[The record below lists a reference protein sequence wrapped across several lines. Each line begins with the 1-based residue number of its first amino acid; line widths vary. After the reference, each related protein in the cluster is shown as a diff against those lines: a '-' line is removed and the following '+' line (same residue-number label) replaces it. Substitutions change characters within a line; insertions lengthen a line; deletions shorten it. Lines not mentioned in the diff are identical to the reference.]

1 MVGWQRLRG
10 AVVFLLSIHCF
21 HAWSRLSAHRM
32 ISDLATESVERTGY
46 RKMYTVTLGIL
57 SSSGLIFLQNEQFG
71 SKNVAI
77 TRSPVPF
84 LCLMAYWNGRSLMF
98 MLLILLSCVSA
109 MFSWLLVSNRLP
121 IITCD
126 ADELL

>member
-1 MVGWQRLRG
+1 MVDWQRLRG
-10 AVVFLLSIHCF
+10 TVVFPLSTHCF

-32 ISDLATESVERTGY
+32 TLDLMAESVERTGY
-46 RKMYTVTLGIL
+46 KKMYTVALGTLP
-57 SSSGLIFLQNEQFG
+57 SSGLIFLQNEQLG

-84 LCLMAYWNGRSLMF
+84 FCLMAYWNGRSLMF
-98 MLLILLSCVSA
+98 MLLILLNCISV
-109 MFSWLLVSNRLP
+109 MFSWVLVSNRLP
-121 IITCD
+121 IIMCD